1 MTAKER
7 TQAAARII
15 TAHRATSSRSFTR
28 YWCRCNQLW
37 SPLHVAQELDKA
49 GLLCALVEGR
59 DA

>member
-15 TAHRATSSRSFTR
+15 TAHPKPIRTC
-28 YWCRCNQLW
+28 YCHCRHVWW

-49 GLLCALVEGR
+49 GLLCALAEVP